1 MYLPH
6 VFVHFDLDEG
16 RVVWKCY
23 VDVYVGKFRAANQTV
38 YFTPL
43 FCPRNDKYVILL
55 NTTRL
60 CAENPVK
67 NPNCFLYQG
76 SICIP

>member
-23 VDVYVGKFRAANQTV
+23 VDVYVENSELQINQCTSLP
-38 YFTPL
+38 F
-43 FCPRNDKYVILL
+43 FCP
-55 NTTRL
+55 
-60 CAENPVK
+60 
-67 NPNCFLYQG
+67 
-76 SICIP
+76 